1 MEFHCIWSIDRRHS
15 SSTSRSTSD
24 NVLCTSWWSDPSDDR
39 RRRIINYEMD
49 GQYGESNGS
58 SNASAFRRS
67 FCVGETSCF
76 VECGYLKLFRI
87 LLVEKKSFHLKI
99 FILYKVFQKNR
110 HLVIFWRKL
119 KKNFS
124 PK

>member
-15 SSTSRSTSD
+15 SSTSRSASD
-24 NVLCTSWWSDPSDDR
+24 NVLCTSWWSDSSDDR

-49 GQYGESNGS
+49 GQYDESNGS

-67 FCVGETSCF
+67 FCVSETSFF

-87 LLVEKKSFHLKI
+87 LLVEKKYFIWKI
-99 FILYKVFQKNR
+99 FILYRVFQKNR
-110 HLVIFWRKL
+110 HLVIFWRKF
-119 KKNFS
+119 KKKIFF
-124 PK
+124 